1 MEFPVAYLQDCAVA
15 EKWLPFICYAQACQV
30 PKEQVLLPHHF
41 QKSLKSNLYMGSAC
55 FQFTS
60 AEA

>member
-15 EKWLPFICYAQACQV
+15 EKWLPFICHAQACQV

-55 FQFTS
+55 F
-60 AEA
+60 